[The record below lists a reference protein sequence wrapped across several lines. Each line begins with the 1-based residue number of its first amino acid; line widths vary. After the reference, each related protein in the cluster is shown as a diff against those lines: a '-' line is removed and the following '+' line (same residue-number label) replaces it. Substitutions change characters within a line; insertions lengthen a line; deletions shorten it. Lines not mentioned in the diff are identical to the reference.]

1 MFKEEFPPIPELRLS
16 LIEAAQQLDTLK
28 NERVVDTLLD
38 QDGMATITF
47 ESGKRLTF
55 NIADEDH
62 TRVDNL
68 SIE

>member
-1 MFKEEFPPIPELRLS
+1 MFKEEFPPIPELRPS
-16 LIEAAQQLDTLK
+16 LIEAAQQLDILK

-62 TRVDNL
+62 THVDNL
-68 SIE
+68 SIK